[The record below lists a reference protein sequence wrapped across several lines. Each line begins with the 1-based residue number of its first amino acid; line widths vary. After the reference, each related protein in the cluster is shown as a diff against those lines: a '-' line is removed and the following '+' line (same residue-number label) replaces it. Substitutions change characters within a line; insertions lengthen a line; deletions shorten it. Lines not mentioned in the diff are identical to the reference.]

1 MFKRRILD
9 STTGAATFIAPG
21 TKLTGRL
28 AGKGTYVFCGQM
40 EGEGD
45 IDGPITLAEGCR
57 WTGSLRATDVIVA
70 GKIDGDVIATHRIEV
85 AQTAHVTGSLAGN
98 SIAVEEGAVIE
109 GDIKVTTDTA
119 PQAFTEKRQGE

>member
-1 MFKRRILD
+1 
-9 STTGAATFIAPG
+9 
-21 TKLTGRL
+21 
-28 AGKGTYVFCGQM
+28 
-40 EGEGD
+40 
-45 IDGPITLAEGCR
+45 
-57 WTGSLRATDVIVA
+57 LRATDVIVA